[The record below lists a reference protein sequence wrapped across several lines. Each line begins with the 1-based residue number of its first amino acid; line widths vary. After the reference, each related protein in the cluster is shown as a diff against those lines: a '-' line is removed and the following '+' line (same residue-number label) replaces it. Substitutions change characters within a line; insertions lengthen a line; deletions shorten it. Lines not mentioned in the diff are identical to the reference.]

1 MVEKDTEPKT
11 SERDEPAP
19 PLDPEEE
26 LRGLPKVDRD
36 ALVPQDEPNKDQGD
50 PLSGS

>member
-1 MVEKDTEPKT
+1 MVQKDTKPEA
-11 SERDEPAP
+11 SERDEPAL

-26 LRGLPKVDRD
+26 LRGLNVDPD

-50 PLSGS
+50 PLSDD